1 MKTSILCLSLLF
13 ATTFGLAQVEIPN
26 GNFEEWGLFNTW
38 NYSPAE
44 WNTPNMQLLAP
55 VEMDSMAYEGDF
67 AMRVTP
73 FLGFET
79 SSTTAHT
86 SFVVNELPE
95 QLSFWV
101 KAFIDEGEAD
111 SVRVSLSYF
120 ESDAA
125 QSPLYNIT
133 WIATTS
139 IDDWTLVTL
148 DLDTDIVGATM
159 ASVAVRCGYDG
170 ALGGGPWSTWISVDA
185 MAVGASTGMADDDL
199 CLQPTELSIRGNII
213 TAKGCG
219 FATNKTAIELYDL
232 SGKLLARKEGNSMK
246 LDQFAE
252 GLYMARAYS
261 EGVPVTTRKF
271 VLR

>member
-1 MKTSILCLSLLF
+1 MKTSILCLSILF
-13 ATTFGLAQVEIPN
+13 ASTMGLAQVEIPN

-38 NYSPAE
+38 NYSPAD
-44 WNTPNMQLLAP
+44 WTTPNMQLLAP

-73 FLGFET
+73 LLGFET
-79 SSTTAHT
+79 SSATAHT

-101 KAFIDEGEAD
+101 KAFIEEGETD
-111 SVRVSLSYF
+111 SVRVSLRYF

-125 QSPLYNIT
+125 QSPLYGIT

-148 DLDTDIVGATM
+148 DLDTEIVGATT
-159 ASVAVRCGYDG
+159 ATVEVQCGYNG
-170 ALGGGPWSTWISVDA
+170 PLGGGPWSTWISVDA
-185 MAVGASTGMADDDL
+185 MAVGESTGIADENL
-199 CLQPTELSIRGNII
+199 CLQPSDLSIMGNII

-219 FATNKTAIELYDL
+219 FASNKTLIELYDL
-232 SGKLLARKEGNSMK
+232 SGKLLVRKEGNSMK

-252 GLYMARAYS
+252 GLYIARAYS
-261 EGVPVTTRKF
+261 DGVPVTTRKF